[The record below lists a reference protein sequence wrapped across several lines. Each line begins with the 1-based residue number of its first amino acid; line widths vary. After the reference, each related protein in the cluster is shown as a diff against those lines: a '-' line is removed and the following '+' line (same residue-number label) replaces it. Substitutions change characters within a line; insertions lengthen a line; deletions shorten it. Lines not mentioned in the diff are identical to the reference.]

1 MKGNDVN
8 ATNHDSKANLSFD
21 GRTYCVEIVDLTP
34 DVASKLMALNV
45 ANRAISKANVDKIA
59 AAISRGEWIFNGET
73 IVLDSR
79 NHMRQGQHRCLA
91 VIKTGITIQC
101 LIVRGVSPA
110 AFSTF
115 DSGRPRN
122 ASDTLGI
129 GSEVNTRTLAAAA
142 RAIVYM
148 EDGTYAARMIT
159 NKEIQEV
166 VNHHP
171 MVRTWTNRLV
181 GNRPTRTIGAAFAG
195 VLTLASERHGAE
207 IIQLFFDQVASGE
220 MLKKGDP
227 AKVLRERFPEGR
239 RIERLTFEVSLAF
252 MIKAVN
258 AFVQGKQ
265 LGILRFTAKEEFPK
279 LV

>member
-1 MKGNDVN
+1 MN
-8 ATNHDSKANLSFD
+8 ATNQDSRANLSFD

-166 VNHHP
+166 VNHH
-171 MVRTWTNRLV
+171 RWL
-181 GNRPTRTIGAAFAG
+181 G
-195 VLTLASERHGAE
+195 HGP
-207 IIQLFFDQVASGE
+207 ID
-220 MLKKGDP
+220 
-227 AKVLRERFPEGR
+227 
-239 RIERLTFEVSLAF
+239 
-252 MIKAVN
+252 
-258 AFVQGKQ
+258 
-265 LGILRFTAKEEFPK
+265 
-279 LV
+279 

>member
-1 MKGNDVN
+1 MSLVIEKPSITS
-8 ATNHDSKANLSFD
+8 AAKLSF
-21 GRTYCVEIVDLTP
+21 GGTTYCVEIVDLTP
-34 DVASKLMALNV
+34 ELAAKLMALNV
-45 ANRAISKANVDKIA
+45 ANRAISKTNVEKIA
-59 AAISRGEWIFNGET
+59 AAIARGEWIFNGET
-73 IVLDSR
+73 IVIDSM

-91 VIKTGITIQC
+91 VLKTGMTIQC

-110 AFSTF
+110 AFATF

-122 ASDTLGI
+122 AADTLGI

-142 RAIVYM
+142 RAIVYL
-148 EDGTYAARMIT
+148 EEGSYAARMIT

-181 GNRPTRTIGAAFAG
+181 GSKTCRCVGSAFAG

-207 IIQLFFDQVASGE
+207 MIQMFFDQVASGE

-239 RIERLTFEVSLAF
+239 KIERLTFEVSLAF
-252 MIKAVN
+252 MVKAVN